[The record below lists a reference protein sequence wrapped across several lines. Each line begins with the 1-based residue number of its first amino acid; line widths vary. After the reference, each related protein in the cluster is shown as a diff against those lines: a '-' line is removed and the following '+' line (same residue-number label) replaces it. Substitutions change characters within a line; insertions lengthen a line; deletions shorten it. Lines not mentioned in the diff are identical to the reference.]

1 MIIQMGWP
9 PANIARDLHYLLG
22 LVLAF
27 LEKKV
32 KVNVRNFFQGSFRP
46 LAQSTGL
53 TKQRQIFNTSK
64 RDTHDNQNKIIFLII
79 GRHKKLI

>member
-1 MIIQMGWP
+1 MGKFVKKEKL
-9 PANIARDLHYLLG
+9 NIALLPQFFTQEKPDKKWWKIIF
-22 LVLAF
+22 AF

-53 TKQRQIFNTSK
+53 TKQRQINFLNTSIL
-64 RDTHDNQNKIIFLII
+64 DTHDKT
-79 GRHKKLI
+79 

>member
-1 MIIQMGWP
+1 MQMIIQMGWP

-53 TKQRQIFNTSK
+53 TKQRQMYFLNTSI
-64 RDTHDNQNKIIFLII
+64 RDTHDNQNNFFL
-79 GRHKKLI
+79 